1 MAAKPD
7 FRAERAQAAHRPL
20 VGLHR
25 MQLLQ
30 PAGHHG
36 SNCNGKAVAG
46 VEGRVMQGVDRHF
59 ERMVHEHKDRVF
71 AASLAMTGNRHDAE
85 DVAQDTFLR
94 AYRALETYSP
104 ERIRDLKER
113 AWLHRITVNVVRNR
127 VRGVKPQLVELNGS
141 ESDHSPGTE
150 AKAMEHMQI
159 DELATRVAD
168 LPIRY
173 REAVVLRHVRDL
185 SYAEV
190 AEALGQPVGTV
201 KANVH
206 RGLKL
211 LRGEDHDRVDD

>member
-1 MAAKPD
+1 
-7 FRAERAQAAHRPL
+7 
-20 VGLHR
+20 
-25 MQLLQ
+25 
-30 PAGHHG
+30 
-36 SNCNGKAVAG
+36 
-46 VEGRVMQGVDRHF
+46 MQGVDRLF

-141 ESDHSPGTE
+141 ESDHSPGPE

-190 AEALGQPVGTV
+190 AEALGLPVGTV
-201 KANVH
+201 KSNVH

>member
-1 MAAKPD
+1 M
-7 FRAERAQAAHRPL
+7 E
-20 VGLHR
+20 
-25 MQLLQ
+25 
-30 PAGHHG
+30 
-36 SNCNGKAVAG
+36 G
-46 VEGRVMQGVDRHF
+46 VERHF
-59 ERMVHEHKDRVF
+59 ERMVHEHKDRIF

-85 DVAQDTFLR
+85 DVAQDTFFR

-104 ERIRDLKER
+104 ERIRELKER
-113 AWLHRITVNVVRNR
+113 AWLHRIAVNVVRNR
-127 VRGVKPQLVELNGS
+127 VRGVHPRLVELNGS
-141 ESDHSPGTE
+141 EQDHSRGPE
-150 AKAMEHMQI
+150 DHAMERVQL
-159 DELATRVAD
+159 DQLAARVAE

-173 REAVVLRHVRDL
+173 REAVVLRHVREL